1 MSIYLDCFKGM
12 IIKQLLI
19 AFAFYSFILRA
30 IVAVAFT
37 VLSHL
42 LSNHIKVSMQLSHS
56 WKNTNP
62 ADYET
67 AKWKLEYLS
76 LFEENLK
83 IFLRR

>member
-1 MSIYLDCFKGM
+1 M

-37 VLSHL
+37 VLSL
-42 LSNHIKVSMQLSHS
+42 VGTVVDSNHIKVSMQLSHS

>member
-1 MSIYLDCFKGM
+1 MKFNLKIFN
-12 IIKQLLI
+12 LI
-19 AFAFYSFILRA
+19 
-30 IVAVAFT
+30 
-37 VLSHL
+37 
-42 LSNHIKVSMQLSHS
+42 MQLSHS